1 MGNTELSNSNDDGSA
16 SVQPTLWQE
25 NHGNLLL
32 GIVGIIVAF
41 GASII
46 ACRQTKFL
54 PPSFP
59 RNLVTQDDESVEAEF
74 LAQASDENRQVISVQ
89 VSGAISDDGMMRLA
103 VYSEKEG
110 FNDPMQ
116 ALGTDRW
123 KIRDGVCEGRF
134 GLPAEITEVAIAAY
148 HDVNDNGQ
156 LDRNS
161 FGIPSERYGFTRDAR
176 GITGPPT
183 FEDAVITIADE
194 PIKISIR

>member
-59 RNLVTQDDESVEAEF
+59 RNLVTQDEESVEAEF

>member
-1 MGNTELSNSNDDGSA
+1 MGNTELSNSNDNDST
-16 SVQPTLWQE
+16 SVQPSLWQE

-46 ACRQTKFL
+46 ACRQTRIL

-59 RNLVTQDDESVEAEF
+59 RNLITQDEEAAEAEF
-74 LAQASDENRQVISVQ
+74 LAQSIGENRQVISVQ
-89 VSGAISDDGMMRLA
+89 VSGAISDEGMMRLA
-103 VYSEKEG
+103 VYASEAG

-123 KIRDGVCEGRF
+123 KIRNGVCEGRF
-134 GLPAEITEVAIAAY
+134 GLPGEITEVAIAAF
-148 HDVNDNGQ
+148 HDVNDNGK
-156 LDRNS
+156 LDRNA

-176 GITGPPT
+176 GATGPPSY
-183 FEDAVITIADE
+183 EDAVITISDE

>member
-59 RNLVTQDDESVEAEF
+59 RNLVTQDEESVEAEF

-183 FEDAVITIADE
+183 FEDSVITIADE